1 MLAADSPFRSL
12 EVESR
17 FAHAVE
23 EDSEIEQPL
32 VGLPEEE
39 TVFASSEIS
48 LATPSE
54 SPVPVQAKALAILIL
69 IAASMGFL
77 NGLDYSIQDK
87 GLVRPHEFIHRF
99 AKQAPP
105 SSAILDGVIST
116 ADGEPAADFLVEL
129 VYLDGRKFQNTTDS
143 EGRYHFEEVDP
154 GLAELWIH
162 TVDFEKG
169 VQHRILLTPPVP
181 GLEPIGF
188 TIIDIK
194 MPSEDE
200 YAAECEG
207 QEEGCIPWVDKTPQE
222 MEMPLMDP
230 QAGSLYFMLG
240 FLFMGL
246 ATISAVLATIGFR
259 SGSRGVLRSAAVVV
273 FFTQGHYYSS
283 CFLGM
288 VAVGLSFAIPRRY
301 GD

>member
-1 MLAADSPFRSL
+1 MKERSAASTMDTGSAGD
-12 EVESR
+12 E
-17 FAHAVE
+17 A
-23 EDSEIEQPL
+23 L

-39 TVFASSEIS
+39 SVFASSEIS

-54 SPVPVQAKALAILIL
+54 SPVPVQTKALAILIL

-105 SSAILDGVIST
+105 SSAMLDGVITT
-116 ADGEPAADFLVEL
+116 ADGEPAADFVVEL
-129 VYLDGRKFQNTTDS
+129 VYLDGRKFQNITDS

-162 TVDFEKG
+162 TIDFEKG

-188 TIIDIK
+188 TNIDIE

-207 QEEGCIPWVDKTPQE
+207 QEEGCMAWVDKTPQE

-259 SGSRGVLRSAAVVV
+259 TGSRGVLRSAAAVV

-301 GD
+301 ED